1 MSLSD
6 DTSRHTR
13 FVLSLTSQIRMA
25 KFSIATSFSTMSSPP
40 EIDWTSVILAGA
52 KCSRLVL
59 LPIHTVLKVMSSTRR
74 TTNILVTW
82 TENEHPS
89 GAQVGNV
96 PTTFN
101 PSWRSAQN
109 FTKEAHMFG
118 ICRKSNMFT
127 RESRAEM
134 LGIFNK
140 PPSNAVVRATEMS
153 RAEMWERMG
162 ALRTYHQVTLLNE
175 INSAACD
182 ALWRTRQEVCSVKQ
196 RQNFKSINGKVT
208 IICKSISKAF
218 DATCHNFNKTFKS
231 RDKCLSLL
239 LKCTFYQNQYT
250 TIRSGAS
257 ESASEIQ
264 QLRCLDVD
272 RQKVEDSAG

>member
-1 MSLSD
+1 MEAGLPLMSLSD

-40 EIDWTSVILAGA
+40 EIYCTSVILAGA

-74 TTNILVTW
+74 TTNILVSW

-89 GAQVGNV
+89 GAQVGDV

-109 FTKEAHMFG
+109 FTEKGHIFG

-127 RESRAEM
+127 GESRAEM
-134 LGIFNK
+134 L
-140 PPSNAVVRATEMS
+140 
-153 RAEMWERMG
+153 
-162 ALRTYHQVTLLNE
+162 
-175 INSAACD
+175 
-182 ALWRTRQEVCSVKQ
+182 
-196 RQNFKSINGKVT
+196 
-208 IICKSISKAF
+208 
-218 DATCHNFNKTFKS
+218 
-231 RDKCLSLL
+231 
-239 LKCTFYQNQYT
+239 
-250 TIRSGAS
+250 
-257 ESASEIQ
+257 
-264 QLRCLDVD
+264 
-272 RQKVEDSAG
+272 